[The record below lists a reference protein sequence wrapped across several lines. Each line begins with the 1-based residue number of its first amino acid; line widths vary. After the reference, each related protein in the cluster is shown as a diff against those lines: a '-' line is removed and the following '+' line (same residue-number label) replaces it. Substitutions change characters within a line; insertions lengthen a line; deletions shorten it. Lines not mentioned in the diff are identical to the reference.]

1 METVLEKRYWKYWKG
16 TTQGYQVDKRNKKLS
31 YEERLV
37 VTNLTTLDDRRTRG
51 DLIEV
56 FKLLKG
62 LSNVDYREFFKL
74 SVNRKTRGHRMK
86 IEKNRSKSNIR
97 KYFFSQRVVNEW
109 NKLPENVIEAES
121 VNSFKNRYDKYKVRQ
136 NKERR

>member
-1 METVLEKRYWKYWKG
+1 M
-16 TTQGYQVDKRNKKLS
+16 
-31 YEERLV
+31 
-37 VTNLTTLDDRRTRG
+37 
-51 DLIEV
+51 
-56 FKLLKG
+56 LKG

-109 NKLPENVIEAES
+109 NRLPESVIKAES
-121 VNSFKNRYDKYKVRQ
+121 AVNSFKNRYDNYKVRK
-136 NKERR
+136 NKESR